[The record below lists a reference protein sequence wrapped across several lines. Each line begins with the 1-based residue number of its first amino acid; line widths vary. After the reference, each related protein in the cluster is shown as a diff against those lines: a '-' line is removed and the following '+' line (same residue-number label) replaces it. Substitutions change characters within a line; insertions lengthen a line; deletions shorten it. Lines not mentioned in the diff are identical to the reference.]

1 MKYVK
6 YVNRN
11 VSSLDYMDIGHVVK
25 ETKNQIVVFGKRN
38 KRYDIPVWK
47 IKIVNNDILIDM
59 NLQEIEDSYTIDK
72 DAPLPTSSNESSISW
87 QSITNPNLYQYEGK
101 YYYNSLVNKMV
112 KTRNDHYIGYVF
124 KETDEQIIIIDNKE
138 NVKYEIAKSKIVDVG
153 INIIIDIDTTSIMIY
168 KIDHNTSYYNENF
181 VIR

>member
-1 MKYVK
+1 MTYVK
-6 YVNRN
+6 YFNRN

-47 IKIVNNDILIDM
+47 IKVVNNDILIDM
-59 NLQEIEDSYTIDK
+59 NLQEIEDSYTIDR
-72 DAPLPTSSNESSISW
+72 DAPLPTSSNERSRSW
-87 QSITNPNLYQYEGK
+87 QSITNPNLYQYERK
-101 YYYNSLVNKMV
+101 YYYNSLVNKSV

-138 NVKYEIAKSKIVDVG
+138 NIKYDVAKSKIVDVG
-153 INIIIDIDTTSIMIY
+153 INVIVDIDTTSIMLY
-168 KIDHNTSYYNENF
+168 KIDHNTSYYN
-181 VIR
+181 